1 MAPNVALVY
10 GSFFMGDCERDV
22 KTIHDSFPKIDGLEV
37 AAPVEGNAFDFNS
50 LKDMKMLI
58 VVTSSTYGMPPT
70 NFKEFAHQLLLAA
83 TSNPGCLS
91 HLQHTVYGNG
101 DETYFNTYMNMP
113 RYVDKLLEK
122 CGSRR
127 FYARGETGEPHA
139 DMGTKSCKCVEWTPA
154 MWSAAAEA
162 VKAGPSAPAVAW
174 DALWAKEGSEHHQK
188 VTEWNLEKL
197 VKKLGELKGAPS
209 AFSKL

>member
-1 MAPNVALVY
+1 
-10 GSFFMGDCERDV
+10 MGDSVRNIGDI
-22 KTIHDSFPKIDGLEV
+22 KKGFPAIEGLELSE
-37 AAPVEGNAFDFNS
+37 PVEGNDFDFNS
-50 LKDMKMLI
+50 LKDCKMLI
-58 VVTSSTYGMPPT
+58 ICTSSQYGMPPP

-113 RYVDKLLEK
+113 RYVDRLLEK

-139 DMGTKSCKCVEWTPA
+139 DVGTKSCKCLEWTPA
-154 MWSAAAEA
+154 MWTAAAEA
-162 VKAGPSAPAVAW
+162 VEA
-174 DALWAKEGSEHHQK
+174 GSEHHQK

-197 VKKLGELKGAPS
+197 VTKLGELKGAPS
-209 AFSKL
+209 AFS